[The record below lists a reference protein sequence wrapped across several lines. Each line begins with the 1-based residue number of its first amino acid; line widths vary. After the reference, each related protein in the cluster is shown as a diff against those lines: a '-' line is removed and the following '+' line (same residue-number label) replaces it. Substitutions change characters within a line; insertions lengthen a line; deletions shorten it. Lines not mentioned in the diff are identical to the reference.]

1 MAVSKTRLKQDREK
15 LTTIL
20 IRGNGKVYV
29 GGQALNQDQIRG
41 MILGFEVVLG
51 LDNSLSF
58 DFDEGAEP
66 LRKKKK
72 TDTKKRKKRTPAKF
86 NSGSPSSTSP
96 KPSTSSSAPS
106 PSTSDKDAVAASN
119 SSRPPLPKEEVI
131 LPGPPPEIDISSGED
146 SDEWEADW
154 D

>member
-72 TDTKKRKKRTPAKF
+72 TDTKKM
-86 NSGSPSSTSP
+86 
-96 KPSTSSSAPS
+96 
-106 PSTSDKDAVAASN
+106 
-119 SSRPPLPKEEVI
+119 
-131 LPGPPPEIDISSGED
+131 
-146 SDEWEADW
+146 
-154 D
+154 